1 MRNHGQVSLTRNSVT
16 VSEVANKGVYKRK
29 SVGSALMQYAQGVK
43 RINLAGGSLE
53 IILASQ
59 LQLNV
64 AEGNGAWVNNV
75 GKSYPRE
82 EIELAEITSLP
93 KFAGL

>member
-1 MRNHGQVSLTRNSVT
+1 MTRDSIA

-29 SVGSALMQYAQGVK
+29 CVRSAFVQDAEGVK
-43 RINLAGGSLE
+43 GINLTCGSLE
-53 IILASQ
+53 VILAPQ

-64 AEGNGAWVNNV
+64 SEGNGAWVNNV

-93 KFAGL
+93 KFTCL